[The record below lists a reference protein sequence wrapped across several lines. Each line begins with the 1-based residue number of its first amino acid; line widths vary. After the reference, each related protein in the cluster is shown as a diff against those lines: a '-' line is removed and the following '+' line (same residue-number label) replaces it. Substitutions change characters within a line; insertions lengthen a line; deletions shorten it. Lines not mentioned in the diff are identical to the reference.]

1 MSYYNFD
8 FLIAAMI
15 ILLLILYHFLGQRRA
30 KDLNNQVFL
39 FFAAL
44 GTMDVA
50 AELLSNYCIT
60 SYNSELGMTAWFS
73 TTIFYLFQALLPYT
87 LIFYVHTLHDHNVIS
102 IKKILIS

>member
-1 MSYYNFD
+1 MSYYNID

-15 ILLLILYHFLGQRRA
+15 ILLLILYHFLRQRRA

-39 FFAAL
+39 LFAVL

-60 SYNSELGMTAWFS
+60 
-73 TTIFYLFQALLPYT
+73 
-87 LIFYVHTLHDHNVIS
+87 
-102 IKKILIS
+102 

>member
-1 MSYYNFD
+1 MRYYNFD

-60 SYNSELGMTAWFS
+60 SYNSELGMTAWVS
-73 TTIFYLFQALLPYT
+73 GTASLYIDLLCPYT
-87 LIFYVHTLHDHNVIS
+87 T
-102 IKKILIS
+102 